1 MMKRCWEQDPKLR
14 PGFSE
19 LVQSIDK
26 DLQGMTD
33 YIFVSAFSLKRAAN
47 PQQDHWLNTN
57 FNIILIL

>member
-1 MMKRCWEQDPKLR
+1 MNNCWEMDPKLR

-33 YIFVSAFSLKRAAN
+33 NLYVSAFDAQSAAN
-47 PQQDHWLNTN
+47 SE
-57 FNIILIL
+57 